1 MVARRRG
8 PAIEVEGA
16 DELRRALKEAGDSSK
31 DLNKANKAAGE
42 VVVVEARTIVPVL
55 SGALSRSIKASAGKT
70 KASVK
75 AGGGLAYGAV
85 IHFGWPAHG
94 IEPQPFLYDALDARR
109 AEVVKVYE
117 ERMAEIVARI

>member
-16 DELRRALKEAGDSSK
+16 DELRRALKEAGDQSK

-75 AGGGLAYGAV
+75 AGGSLAYGAV

-109 AEVVKVYE
+109 GEVVKVYE